1 MRRIWKAVPVILL
14 LASVS
19 AAVFSQNDFGAG
31 AARMNQNPDLR
42 DMMTYAIQ
50 DEYLA
55 RAEYEAI
62 IDRHGPVRPF
72 SKIIKS
78 EETHI
83 GLLVPLFESY
93 GFDVPEDRAG
103 EYVHVPDNLK
113 TALEIGVEAEINNI
127 AMYESF
133 LAADI
138 PDDVRSVFERLKSAS
153 ENHLNAFENGLKRY
167 Q

>member
-14 LASVS
+14 LASV
-19 AAVFSQNDFGAG
+19 AASVFSQNDFGAG
-31 AARMNQNPDLR
+31 AARMNQNPDLL

-62 IDRHGPVRPF
+62 IERHGPVRPF
-72 SKIIKS
+72 SNIIKS

-83 GLLVPLFESY
+83 GLLVPLFGTY
-93 GFDVPEDRAG
+93 GFDVPEDMAA
-103 EYVHVPDNLK
+103 EHVYVPDDLK
-113 TALEIGVEAEINNI
+113 TALEIGVRAEIENI
-127 AMYESF
+127 GMYESF
-133 LAADI
+133 LSRDI

-153 ENHLNAFENGLKRY
+153 ENHLRAFENGLNRY
-167 Q
+167 R